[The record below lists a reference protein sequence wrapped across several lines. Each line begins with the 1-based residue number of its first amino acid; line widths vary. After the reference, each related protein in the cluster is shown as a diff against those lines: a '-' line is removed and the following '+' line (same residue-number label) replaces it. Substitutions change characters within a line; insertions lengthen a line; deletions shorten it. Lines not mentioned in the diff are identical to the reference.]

1 MAEKLRAVTSG
12 SGNLIPR
19 LDVVFGCQFAL
30 LIDSCLHTCSGD
42 PVDGVK
48 DDSKRQYPTLASIIF
63 ASWYSEAGWRG
74 AESIT
79 LLAESTHPLRTEEK
93 RPAWGIE
100 LFDVESPPT
109 YSGMPE

>member
-1 MAEKLRAVTSG
+1 M
-12 SGNLIPR
+12 
-19 LDVVFGCQFAL
+19 
-30 LIDSCLHTCSGD
+30 
-42 PVDGVK
+42 DGVK
-48 DDSKRQYPTLASIIF
+48 DDSKRQYPTLASIILPLGIQRR
-63 ASWYSEAGWRG
+63 GWRG